1 MDLSVGLLLMI
12 TNALTGGIT
21 RKESPLPAKANKTN
35 VFQNN
40 LLIMVNRLKQ
50 AFIILF

>member
-1 MDLSVGLLLMI
+1 MLRLV
-12 TNALTGGIT
+12 TNMQKGGIPL
-21 RKESPLPAKANKTN
+21 KESPLSAKANKTN